1 MCSRT
6 DRQCPVPRA
15 LCPVT
20 QILYPRPVPVVSSVT
35 NWLCFYI
42 ICLTASDNMK
52 SRTLYWASLIR
63 SFLFGLMYCLLITRP
78 LRGLLCVTRVHSSLI
93 SPPPPISFMFSC
105 LIFYISHQSV
115 WAFAT
120 PRLTFGCFERLYCQ
134 LLFCPMQ
141 SATQSL
147 QPTLCLLFFCC
158 CILITDAITI
168 TLAFYTLYFL
178 CNSLISSF
186 IIMHLI
192 LSFHLCVLIFIR
204 FSPTIVLI

>member
-1 MCSRT
+1 VPRAP
-6 DRQCPVPRA
+6 CPVPRYA
-15 LCPVT
+15 NFIP
-20 QILYPRPVPVVSSVT
+20 
-35 NWLCFYI
+35 
-42 ICLTASDNMK
+42 AS
-52 SRTLYWASLIR
+52 
-63 SFLFGLMYCLLITRP
+63 GPCCLLRDELALLLHNLPNCFRQYEIPHPILSQLNPQFPFRFDVLLAYYAPPPWPP
-78 LRGLLCVTRVHSSLI
+78 LCDTCPFFSDIH
-93 SPPPPISFMFSC
+93 PPPISFMFSC